1 MARTVVPKENPA
13 RRNKHDSFVL
23 ERRTDDELIGPD
35 LSWTLDWHPET
46 KKWWDEIRT
55 SEMAFIL
62 EPSDWRF
69 LQDTA
74 LMHHHIWNSKKMSIA
89 QMTAAMAEIRQRVAK
104 YGATLE
110 DRLKLRIRFA
120 DAETKELKN
129 EREHYKTNQD
139 YRALL
144 EDEGSD
150 DS

>member
-1 MARTVVPKENPA
+1 MMARSIIPKENPA

-23 ERRTDDELIGPD
+23 ERREDDDLLGPS
-35 LSWTLDWHPET
+35 LSWTIDWHPET
-46 KKWWDEIRT
+46 KEWWEEIQR
-55 SEMAFIL
+55 SELALIL

-74 LMHHHIWNSKKMSIA
+74 LMHHHVWNNPRVSIA

-110 DRLKLRIRFA
+110 DRLKLRMKFA
-120 DAETKELKN
+120 DATTKEVEAKVATARKN
-129 EREHYKTNQD
+129 YRE
-139 YRALL
+139 ALGA
-144 EDEGSD
+144 DH